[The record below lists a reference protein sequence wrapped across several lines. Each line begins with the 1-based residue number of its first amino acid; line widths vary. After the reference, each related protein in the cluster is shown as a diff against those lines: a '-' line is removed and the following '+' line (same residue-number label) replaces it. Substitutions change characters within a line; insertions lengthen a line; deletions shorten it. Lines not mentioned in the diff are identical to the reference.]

1 MNYLALSAALGI
13 LHVLASSAAASKE
26 RSLKWNLGARDE
38 TPPPPGKIAAR
49 LDRALKNF
57 SETFPLFIA
66 AVLGTFLL
74 SKPLS
79 EIETGM
85 ALYFWGRVAY
95 LPIYAL
101 GIPVVRTLL
110 WGVSMIGIGMIIWNG
125 LT

>member
-1 MNYLALSAALGI
+1 MNYLALSAALGVV
-13 LHVLASSAAASKE
+13 HVLAASAAASKQ
-26 RSLKWNLGARDE
+26 RSLKWNLGPRDE
-38 TPPPPGKIAAR
+38 SPPPLGKIPAR
-49 LDRALKNF
+49 FDRALKNF
-57 SETFPLFIA
+57 SETFPLFLG
-66 AVLGTFLL
+66 AVLGSYLL
-74 SKPLS
+74 SQPLS

-110 WGVSMIGIGMIIWNG
+110 WGVSMIGIAMIIWNG